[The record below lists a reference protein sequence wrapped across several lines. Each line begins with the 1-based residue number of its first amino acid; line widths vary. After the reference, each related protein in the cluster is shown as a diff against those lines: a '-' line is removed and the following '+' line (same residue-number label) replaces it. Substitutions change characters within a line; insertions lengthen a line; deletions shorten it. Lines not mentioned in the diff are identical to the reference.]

1 MKTGSFQNRMPNAGA
16 QSESI
21 EGQQNENTL
30 TQSADRFMGILEI
43 ADDAI
48 ISVDAAQRIVLFNQ
62 GAEKVFGYKPNEV
75 IGQPLDQLLP
85 ERFLQVHRE
94 HIQRFE
100 QSPEASRLMGQ
111 RREVAG
117 RRKNGVEFPA
127 EASISR
133 LDLGGEVLFTVI
145 LRDVTERKL
154 LEARLRRSEQNLA
167 EGQHLT
173 KTGSWILDFQT
184 GNTDWSV
191 ETCRIFGFSDPPPS
205 PHYSEFRARV
215 RLEDRDAVDRGL
227 RESFETGEPRPL
239 SYVFVLPDGTRKH
252 IETVAKRFIDIDG
265 GVKLMGTVMDVTERK
280 RAEDAIRASAKWAR
294 GQADALASTLDALAR
309 ESSSDRIVEHV
320 LRTSISQ
327 LDAHSSS
334 VWLRDPASG
343 LMHFEFALENGAF
356 KSKTNAALAAIS
368 PASSIED
375 IWPWPE
381 VVRSGRPYVLE
392 DIREQPAFPWR
403 AHVLAQGVV
412 SILIVPML
420 IAGKVEGVIGIRF
433 TKTRVFVP
441 EELELAQALA
451 HQAMLAMQLNRLSAQ
466 SRQAAVLAERNRM
479 ARDLHDTLAQGFT
492 GVIMQLEAA
501 KGASAIS
508 DATAALAHIERAEAL
523 ARSSLGEAR
532 RALHAMRSQLL
543 VEGTLCTAL
552 DELIKRVTLS
562 TELQAELVVEGESR
576 VLPTEWEEGLLRI
589 TQEALTN
596 TQKYA
601 HARHFRA
608 TLAFLPQLVRLQLVD
623 DGRGFDPR
631 TEHEGFGLIGMNER
645 AEQLAGNFILRSKPG
660 EGTEIIIELSQA
672 SGGADYEIEQI

>member
-16 QSESI
+16 ESESI
-21 EGQQNENTL
+21 ERQQNENTL
-30 TQSADRFMGILEI
+30 TKSAARFMGILEI
-43 ADDAI
+43 AEDAI

-85 ERFLQVHRE
+85 ERFLHVHRE

-117 RRKNGVEFPA
+117 RRKNGVEFQA

-215 RLEDRDAVDRGL
+215 RLEDRAAVDRGL

-320 LRTSISQ
+320 LRTIISQ

-356 KSKTNAALAAIS
+356 KSKTNTALAAIS
-368 PASSIED
+368 PASRIED

-392 DIREQPAFPWR
+392 DIREEPDFPWR

-412 SILIVPML
+412 SIWIVPML

-433 TKTRVFVP
+433 TTTRVFVP

-508 DATAALAHIERAEAL
+508 DATAAVAHIERAEAL
-523 ARSSLGEAR
+523 ARASLGEAR
-532 RALHAMRSQLL
+532 LALHAMRSQLL

-576 VLPTEWEEGLLRI
+576 VLPPEWEEGLLRI

-601 HARHFRA
+601 HARQFRA
-608 TLAFLPQLVRLQLVD
+608 TLAFLPQRVRLQLVD

-645 AEQLAGNFILRSKPG
+645 AEQLAGSFILRSKPG
-660 EGTEIIIELSQA
+660 EGTEIVVELSQVG
-672 SGGADYEIEQI
+672 GGADYETEQT